1 MTQQTGPEPTNA
13 QRAQWAKNALAVFT
27 AETYSGD
34 HPETMHPDD
43 LETAIGDLICDLLHF
58 ARYQPRMDAGAIH
71 AHARG
76 MFEQELAE
84 DEDCDCADRSWY
96 GPHHDTQCP
105 VRIRADSRQTEGSDS
120 AKPVPDWLDALLD
133 IKSMAGKSGD
143 HEADPFALLDLI
155 ADRVR
160 AAINKA
166 TKP

>member
-1 MTQQTGPEPTNA
+1 MTQQTCPEPTNA

-27 AETYSGD
+27 SETYSGD
-34 HPETMHPDD
+34 HPDTMHPGD

-71 AHARG
+71 AHALG

-84 DEDCDCADRSWY
+84 
-96 GPHHDTQCP
+96 
-105 VRIRADSRQTEGSDS
+105 GSNS

-133 IKSMAGKSGD
+133 IKRMAGKSGD